1 MTNEPMKFPEPES
14 SGEPSVEKDA
24 INWATLTHL
33 SSLTGFV
40 TGGLGYVVGPLVMWL
55 LRKDQ
60 WEFVDDQGKEA
71 LNFNITVFIAGIVSF
86 ILVFVLIGILLLVL
100 VGLAQLVFTIVAAVN
115 ANKGVRYRYP
125 LTIKFIK

>member
-1 MTNEPMKFPEPES
+1 MQFPEPER
-14 SGEPSVEKDA
+14 SGEPIDKDA

-33 SSLTGFV
+33 SSLSGFV
-40 TGGLGYVVGPLVMWL
+40 TGGLGYVIGPLVMWL

-100 VGLAQLVFTIVAAVN
+100 VGLAQLIFTIVAAVN
-115 ANKGVRYRYP
+115 ANKGIRYRYP